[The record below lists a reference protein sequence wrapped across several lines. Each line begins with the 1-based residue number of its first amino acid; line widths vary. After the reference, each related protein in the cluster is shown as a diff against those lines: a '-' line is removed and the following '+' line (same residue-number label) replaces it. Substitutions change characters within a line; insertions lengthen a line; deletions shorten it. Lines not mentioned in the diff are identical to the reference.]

1 MKLEV
6 VSAKQRRATGV
17 MSGSGETQLE
27 AERRLINDKESKIKK
42 ELASE
47 ANNQKF
53 LRQKR
58 KTNSDQIPKIA
69 LVRTNNFT

>member
-1 MKLEV
+1 M
-6 VSAKQRRATGV
+6 VSAKQRRATGK

-27 AERRLINDKESKIKK
+27 TERRIINEKETRIKK

-53 LRQKR
+53 LREKR
-58 KTNSDQIPKIA
+58 KNYNETIPKIA
-69 LVRTNNFT
+69 LVYL